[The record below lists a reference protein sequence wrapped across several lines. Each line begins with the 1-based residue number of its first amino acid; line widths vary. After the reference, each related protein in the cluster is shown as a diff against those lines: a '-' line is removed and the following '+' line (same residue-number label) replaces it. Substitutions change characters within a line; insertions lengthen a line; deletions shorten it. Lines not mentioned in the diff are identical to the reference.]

1 MYGDWFGEFVCGY
14 WDLEGYS
21 DGPKVSVLETVDSSL
36 LTQAYGYAG
45 S

>member
-1 MYGDWFGEFVCGY
+1 MEIS
-14 WDLEGYS
+14 LENLYVDIGTSRVS
-21 DGPKVSVLETVDSSL
+21 DGPKVSVFETVDSSL